1 MGGSVGKVK
10 VWSLSL
16 EPHTCVKAHT
26 RTPALEPQRQE
37 DPRSPFGHPNRQA
50 PGSEGETHIILRLRL
65 RVLKDGIDASPWQP
79 QVCSSGSMA
88 ACTQP
93 QVHTHR
99 STITC
104 TVRSQKMLGDPH
116 SAAL

>member
-50 PGSEGETHIILRLRL
+50 PGSEGDSISKTMVEMTEE
-65 RVLKDGIDASPWQP
+65 D
-79 QVCSSGSMA
+79 
-88 ACTQP
+88 
-93 QVHTHR
+93 
-99 STITC
+99 TC
-104 TVRSQKMLGDPH
+104 H
-116 SAAL
+116 